1 MINKKFWG
9 LLAIFIT
16 TVYLPV
22 FALSNESK
30 TMLERLRI
38 KAQGASTTLVIQAE
52 QISESVL
59 SAPEDIFQIIATNN
73 SKVKTSLESH
83 LKLYPDSIKLK
94 SDNGTTPLHDAAQ
107 YCAPEIVSL
116 LLSHGADVNAKTPS
130 GLTPFALASNANA
143 KILKAAGAKPNRP
156 ENSRSGKIN
165 YSDNNK
171 SVNGSSSNRSRLS
184 NGDYTIY
191 TGPRG
196 GKYHRSAS
204 GKKVYHKR

>member
-1 MINKKFWG
+1 MINKNFWG
-9 LLAIFIT
+9 LLAIFIISAS
-16 TVYLPV
+16 LPA
-22 FALSNESK
+22 FALSDESRI
-30 TMLERLRI
+30 MLEKLRT
-38 KAQGASTTLVIQAE
+38 KAQGVSATSAMQAE
-52 QISESVL
+52 QASENVY

-73 SKVKTSLESH
+73 SKTKTSLEGH
-83 LKLYPDSIKLK
+83 LKLYPDSIRLR
-94 SDNGTTPLHDAAQ
+94 SSNGTTPLHDAAQ
-107 YCAPEIVSL
+107 CCAPEIVSL

-156 ENSRSGKIN
+156 ESSKNSKTT
-165 YSDNNK
+165 YSDSDRSIKNH
-171 SVNGSSSNRSRLS
+171 SRLS

-204 GKKVYHKR
+204 GKRVYHKR

>member
-1 MINKKFWG
+1 MTSKKFWG
-9 LLAIFIT
+9 LLAIFVT

-22 FALSNESK
+22 FALSDESK
-30 TMLERLRI
+30 TMLEKLKI
-38 KAQGASTTLVIQAE
+38 KTQGASATLVIQAE

-116 LLSHGADVNAKTPS
+116 LLSYGADVNAKTPS

-156 ENSRSGKIN
+156 DSSKSGKTT
-165 YSDNNK
+165 YSNNDR
-171 SVNGSSSNRSRLS
+171 STNSSGSNRLS